1 MQPMFEQLQAMGH
14 QPQIIRGKV
23 FVASMS
29 VDAIVRYTPVSFT
42 RRRYG
47 DTTFCWADA
56 YIRGEWRSLGD
67 PWQAVTP
74 KRSELEREIIRIE
87 GE

>member
-1 MQPMFEQLQAMGH
+1 MFEQLQAMGL

-42 RRRYG
+42 RRRYSN
-47 DTTFCWADA
+47 TTFCWAEA
-56 YIRGEWRSLGD
+56 YIRGQWVSLGD
-67 PWQAVTP
+67 PWQSVTP
-74 KRSELEREIIRIE
+74 KRADLEREIQRVE